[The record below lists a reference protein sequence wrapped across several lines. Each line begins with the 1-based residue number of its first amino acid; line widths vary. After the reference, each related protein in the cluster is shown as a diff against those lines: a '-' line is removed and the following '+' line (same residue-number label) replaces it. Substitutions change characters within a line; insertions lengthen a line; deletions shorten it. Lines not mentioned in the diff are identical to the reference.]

1 MVKLVFTPDWFLGKD
16 ILISFFSFFVLAILF
31 WLSFKNYKFSK
42 DKKNFLYFGLGFLL
56 IALGELSTILT
67 KLVLYYNTTFT
78 QQIGQMIVTYNV
90 VNSVDIFYK
99 IGFFLYKLL
108 TLAGLYTIYRVN
120 YKQTTETDVML
131 ASYFIIL
138 STALSSSFYYL
149 FHLTALILLIFIIA
163 SYIRL
168 YKKNRLTNTKILIS
182 AFSLLAF
189 SQLIFIFSKL
199 DVLFVLA
206 NIIQLLSYIIFLI
219 LVIKITRPLNLKNEK
234 KKKQN

>member
-42 DKKNFLYFGLGFLL
+42 DKKSFLYFGIGFLL
-56 IALGELSTILT
+56 IALGELATILT
-67 KLVLYYNTTFT
+67 KLVLYYDTTFT
-78 QQIGQMIVTYNV
+78 QQIGQIVITYNV

-108 TLAGLYTIYRVN
+108 TLAGLYGIYRVN
-120 YKQTTETDVML
+120 YKQTRETDIML
-131 ASYFIIL
+131 TGYFILL
-138 STALSSSFYYL
+138 SVALSASFYYL
-149 FHLTALILLIFIIA
+149 FHLTALILLIFII
-163 SYIRL
+163 SNYIRL
-168 YKKNRLTNTKILIS
+168 YKKNKLSNTKILII
-182 AFSLLAF
+182 AFSLLAL

-199 DVLFVLA
+199 ETFFVMA
-206 NIIQLLSYIIFLI
+206 NLIQLLSYVIFLI

-234 KKKQN
+234 KKK